1 MGSMRPDRSRV
12 IDRGLAIGQQLPR
25 GARAGNPL
33 APRCLHR
40 PPIWWVDTACAIE
53 RFAKPAGQPYLAPH
67 DRHMFRERRMNC
79 VVTRV
84 RKWCHRLCSRDT
96 RRVAITPSS
105 TAAFFRSV
113 IQWLQVGY
121 PEGVPGPD
129 RVPLLALL
137 RSTPLSDDEI
147 TEVVDAID
155 EEVEGEVNR
164 DVIADFISDMTQYDA
179 GPENVA
185 RVAARLAA
193 AGWPLAGIAEAAGG
207 DAANG
212 EAAASEATSQS

>member
-1 MGSMRPDRSRV
+1 
-12 IDRGLAIGQQLPR
+12 
-25 GARAGNPL
+25 
-33 APRCLHR
+33 
-40 PPIWWVDTACAIE
+40 
-53 RFAKPAGQPYLAPH
+53 
-67 DRHMFRERRMNC
+67 
-79 VVTRV
+79 
-84 RKWCHRLCSRDT
+84 
-96 RRVAITPSS
+96 
-105 TAAFFRSV
+105 V

-193 AGWPLAGIAEAAGG
+193 AGWPLAGIDGQSDSD
-207 DAANG
+207 DANSKT
-212 EAAASEATSQS
+212 AASEATSQS